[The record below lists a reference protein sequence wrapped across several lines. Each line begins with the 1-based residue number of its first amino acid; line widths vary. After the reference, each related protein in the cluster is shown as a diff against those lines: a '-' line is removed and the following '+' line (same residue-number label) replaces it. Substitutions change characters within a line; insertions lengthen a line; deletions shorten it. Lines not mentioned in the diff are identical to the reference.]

1 MFAILLSAAHA
12 ALGFFVRSIVAKFFV
27 FFALFFVTTEFL
39 AVLVD
44 RLPNGQ
50 AMSGALSGI
59 PPSMWYFLDL
69 VHIDVGLPAVISAW
83 VLRFMI
89 RRIPVIG

>member
-1 MFAILLSAAHA
+1 MYAILISAFNVT
-12 ALGFFVRSIVAKFFV
+12 LGFIFRSVIAKFFV
-27 FFALFFVTTEFL
+27 FFALFFITTEFL
-39 AVLVD
+39 SFLVD

-69 VHIDVGLPAVISAW
+69 VHFDVGLPAVISAW

>member
-12 ALGFFVRSIVAKFFV
+12 AMGFFFRSVIAKFFV
-27 FFALFFVTTEFL
+27 FFALFFITTEFL
-39 AVLVD
+39 AVLVE

-50 AMSGALSGI
+50 AISGALSGI

-69 VHIDVGLPAVISAW
+69 VHFDVGLPAVLSAW

>member
-1 MFAILLSAAHA
+1 MYAILLSALHA
-12 ALGFFVRSIVAKFFV
+12 GLGFVFRSVIAKFFV
-27 FFALFFVTTEFL
+27 FFALFFITTEFL
-39 AVLVD
+39 GVLVD

-50 AMSGALSGI
+50 AMSGALSAI
-59 PPSMWYFLDL
+59 PPAMWYFLDL
-69 VHIDVGLPAVISAW
+69 VHFDVGLPAVLSAW

>member
-1 MFAILLSAAHA
+1 MWGILLSAVNTGLA
-12 ALGFFVRSIVAKFFV
+12 FFVRSIIAKFFV

-50 AMSGALSGI
+50 AMNGALSGI
-59 PPSMWYFLDL
+59 PPGVWYFLDL
-69 VHIDVGLPAVISAW
+69 VHFDVGLPAVISAW

-89 RRIPVIG
+89 RRIPLIG

>member
-1 MFAILLSAAHA
+1 MYAILFSAFNA
-12 ALGFFVRSIVAKFFV
+12 ALTFVVRSVIAKFFV

-39 AVLVD
+39 AVLVE

-50 AMSGALSGI
+50 AMSGALAGI
-59 PPSMWYFLDL
+59 PPGMWYFLDL
-69 VHIDVGLPAVISAW
+69 VHFDIGLPAILSAW

>member
-1 MFAILLSAAHA
+1 MYAILFSAFNA
-12 ALGFFVRSIVAKFFV
+12 ALGWFVRSVIAKFFV

-39 AVLVD
+39 SVLVD

-50 AMSGALSGI
+50 AMGGALGGL

-69 VHIDVGLPAVISAW
+69 VHFDVGLPTVISAW

-89 RRIPVIG
+89 RRIPLIG

>member
-1 MFAILLSAAHA
+1 MYAILSSAFNAT
-12 ALGFFVRSIVAKFFV
+12 LGFLVRSVIAKFFV
-27 FFALFFVTTEFL
+27 FFALFFITTEFL

-69 VHIDVGLPAVISAW
+69 VHFDVGLPAVLSAW

>member
-1 MFAILLSAAHA
+1 MFAILMSAANT
-12 ALGFFVRSIVAKFFV
+12 ALGFFVRSIIAKFFV
-27 FFALFFVTTEFL
+27 FFALFFITTEFL

-50 AMSGALSGI
+50 AMNGALSGI
-59 PPSMWYFLDL
+59 PASMWYFLDL
-69 VHIDVGLPAVISAW
+69 VHFDVGLPAVLSAW

>member
-12 ALGFFVRSIVAKFFV
+12 SLAFFVRSIVAKFFV
-27 FFALFFVTTEFL
+27 FFALFFIVSEFL

-50 AMSGALSGI
+50 AMSGALSGL
-59 PPSMWYFLDL
+59 PPSVWYFLDL
-69 VHIDVGLPAVISAW
+69 VHFDVGLPTILSAW

>member
-1 MFAILLSAAHA
+1 MWGILLSAVNTG
-12 ALGFFVRSIVAKFFV
+12 LGFFVRSIIAKFFL

-39 AVLVD
+39 GVLVD

-50 AMSGALSGI
+50 AMSGAFSGI
-59 PPSMWYFLDL
+59 PPSMWFFLDL
-69 VHIDVGLPAVISAW
+69 VHLDVGLPAVLSAW